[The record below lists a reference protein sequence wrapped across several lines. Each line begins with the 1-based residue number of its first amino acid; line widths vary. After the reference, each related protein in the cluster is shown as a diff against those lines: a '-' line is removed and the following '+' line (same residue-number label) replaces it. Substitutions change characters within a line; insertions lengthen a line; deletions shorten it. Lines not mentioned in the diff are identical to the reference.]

1 MHKFFFTLL
10 LFTTVNSFSQSKN
23 DSLINIIKSADKILL
38 TSHKDFRQQI
48 RRKPIEGE
56 PMYNSKHFRDKLV
69 PVDIYFEILSNNE
82 PNKEIIQESIL
93 LDTVAKNDLL
103 KVISVQ
109 NPEKYWEG
117 AFCFNPHHTIFI
129 FINQKW
135 EYVDLCFGC
144 DNYNFSD
151 GININKKT
159 FLKSYEDWRKLE
171 DFFRKLNLTYQ
182 LPKQKN

>member
-23 DSLINIIKSADKILL
+23 DSLINTIKAADKILF
-38 TSHKDFRQQI
+38 TSHTDLYVI
-48 RRKPIEGE
+48 ERKK
-56 PMYNSKHFRDKLV
+56 SKYKHEYI
-69 PVDIYFEILSNNE
+69 DIYH
-82 PNKEIIQESIL
+82 
-93 LDTVAKNDLL
+93 DLL
-103 KVISVQ
+103 KNGKPNKKIIKEKVVLDSVNKSTLIHLISNQ
-109 NPEKYWEG
+109 NPEENHEG
-117 AFCFNPHHTIFI
+117 AFSFIPHHTIFI
-129 FINQKW
+129 LKNKKW
-135 EYVDLCFGC
+135 EYIDICFGC
-144 DNYNFSD
+144 NNYNFSD